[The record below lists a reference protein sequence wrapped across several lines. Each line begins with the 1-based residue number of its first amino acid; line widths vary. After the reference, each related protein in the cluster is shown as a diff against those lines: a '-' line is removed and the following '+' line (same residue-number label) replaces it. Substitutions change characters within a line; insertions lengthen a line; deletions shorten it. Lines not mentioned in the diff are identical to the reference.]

1 MEQEIREN
9 HKLVEEA
16 KESDLCLGNLRNE
29 SVVES
34 EDTYEEFLCEQE

>member
-16 KESDLCLGNLRNE
+16 KEIVLSLGNLRSE

-34 EDTYEEFLCEQE
+34 EDTYEQFLCEQE